1 MIGQQMIAEIRL
13 GDHAELD
20 SSLREN
26 DRSRRPYLRTFSS
39 FRWFS
44 LPISMIGTIILSRIR
59 LLP

>member
-20 SSLREN
+20 ASVREN
-26 DRSRRPYLRTFSS
+26 DRSRRPHAHAFSP
-39 FRWFS
+39 FRWLSHPF
-44 LPISMIGTIILSRIR
+44 SMIGTIILSRIR